1 MSQVQPCAKVSMEDF
16 SLSLLAASVL
26 YDENAYPVRL
36 SREDVEREYG
46 SAINFFKHLGLRPTS
61 REGIDA
67 AIARSV
73 EMKAAQRAGRN
84 PNAQLGD
91 GGVQDGMQSDNAQ
104 ETKAGMPDDPA
115 TRRQEFFDSLAGNVT
130 DPDQSFPPPEPYD
143 ISPGKHDLVPQGGLY
158 AASERRRA
166 MRQKTRLRKW
176 AKVGLSL
183 LVCFAILLCVW
194 HKYRGGDVSALTKT
208 HHPWLPALDMSRRW
222 REFVQNDV

>member
-1 MSQVQPCAKVSMEDF
+1 MEDF

-26 YDENAYPVRL
+26 YDENAYPMRL

-84 PNAQLGD
+84 PSAQLGD
-91 GGVQDGMQSDNAQ
+91 GGVRDGMQSDNAQ
-104 ETKAGMPDDPA
+104 ETKARMPDDPATMPDDPA

-143 ISPGKHDLVPQGGLY
+143 ISPGKHDLVPQGGLN
-158 AASERRRA
+158 AAIAHRRA
-166 MRQKTRLRKW
+166 MRPKTRLPKW
-176 AKVGLSL
+176 AKVGLAL

-194 HKYRGGDVSALTKT
+194 HKYRGGDVTAPTKT
-208 HHPWLPALDMSRRW
+208 HHPWLPDLKMSRRW
-222 REFVQNDV
+222 LEFVQNDV